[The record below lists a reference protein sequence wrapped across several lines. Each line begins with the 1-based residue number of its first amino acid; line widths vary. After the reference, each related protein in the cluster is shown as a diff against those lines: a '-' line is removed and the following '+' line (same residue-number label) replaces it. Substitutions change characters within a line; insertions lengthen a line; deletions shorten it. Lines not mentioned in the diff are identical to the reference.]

1 MAPTSTTAFAH
12 SIPRLASASRL
23 KLPFICHGPI
33 SCSSSSLVAARFLR
47 NCVLQ
52 EPAQDMST
60 YREKFSQRMAMAG
73 LKPHHRIALGV
84 SGGPDSMA
92 LCVLA
97 AAWKTAGPDSTTRTN
112 GFIDGLL
119 AIIVDHGLRLE
130 SGEEAKTVQ
139 QRVSDIGI
147 KYFRDFAINNSSV
160 SFLLHIMQM
169 TRLSRNSGVL
179 GLAGMALTSEL
190 FSKFMHSRIMDLNH
204 GILVVRPLLD
214 FTKEDLYEICRADRL
229 DWVEDPTNRS
239 PSYVRNRIRMSLQ
252 NFSSTSTFMSEL
264 QALISAC
271 RRTRIYVDKT
281 CSDLI
286 SRSLTITDLG
296 YAVID
301 LPVLNAS
308 KVDDISLAKFCS
320 IVVQFISQR
329 HRPVRGSTSKL
340 LLNYIRTFPCK
351 TSLTAAGCYLSPAP
365 GSKGTKV
372 LVCCSVN
379 CPLPSKTELFCLE
392 DSKEDHEDDFISNEL
407 QGIIDLANSYSD
419 LYCPDAS
426 DVRFLDTSSSVLT
439 EAKRLNMISE
449 STYRSILSMQ
459 EEEMKRFKPK
469 YDSDYERK
477 SLVGSANSSE
487 AKLLEPGQTGK
498 FMNRFSISWR
508 WHEEFAGNCCRSCL
522 VGQNKVAVKV
532 RHMEERDWL
541 YLSQLSRDQSSE
553 NGLAKSC
560 LDRAIS
566 AGHCLRFL
574 KALPAAA
581 RKSLPVLVD
590 SDGLLLSIP
599 IIGFKHC
606 PLLEVSCKWK
616 PTVPLGGGHSSFI

>member
-1 MAPTSTTAFAH
+1 MRYQIFQRLCNQQQFGVLLIAH
-12 SIPRLASASRL
+12 HADDQAEL
-23 KLPFICHGPI
+23 FII
-33 SCSSSSLVAARFLR
+33 
-47 NCVLQ
+47 
-52 EPAQDMST
+52 
-60 YREKFSQRMAMAG
+60 
-73 LKPHHRIALGV
+73 
-84 SGGPDSMA
+84 
-92 LCVLA
+92 
-97 AAWKTAGPDSTTRTN
+97 
-112 GFIDGLL
+112 
-119 AIIVDHGLRLE
+119 
-130 SGEEAKTVQ
+130 
-139 QRVSDIGI
+139 
-147 KYFRDFAINNSSV
+147 
-160 SFLLHIMQM
+160 
-169 TRLSRNSGVL
+169 RLSRNSGVL